1 MTRDSRS
8 AYSTGIRGTPKR
20 VLLQIV
26 GQGDG
31 VTDVSVV
38 HAPLALFPTPFPG
51 TEFRLVQRSMPAFSM
66 MVQAISESNEYLNN
80 VLKLA
85 AQYDEFTG
93 KLLTLHNET
102 IEARNRFGS
111 PITLGLHRSDYMLDG
126 PSNRLLQVLILPCSS
141 LERQSFLR
149 MTPGPVLQCATP
161 PVPHNVVWFPSFIGV
176 TKSMPDH

>member
-1 MTRDSRS
+1 MV
-8 AYSTGIRGTPKR
+8 RGLQERPKR
-20 VLLQIV
+20 VLLQVV

-51 TEFRLVQRSMPAFSM
+51 AEFRLVQRSMPAFSI
-66 MVQAISESNEYLNN
+66 MVQAVSESDEYLNS

-93 KLLTLHNET
+93 KLLTLHNQT
-102 IEARNRFGS
+102 VEARKRFGS

-126 PSNRLLQVLILPCSS
+126 PSNRLLQVL
-141 LERQSFLR
+141 
-149 MTPGPVLQCATP
+149 T
-161 PVPHNVVWFPSFIGV
+161 
-176 TKSMPDH
+176 